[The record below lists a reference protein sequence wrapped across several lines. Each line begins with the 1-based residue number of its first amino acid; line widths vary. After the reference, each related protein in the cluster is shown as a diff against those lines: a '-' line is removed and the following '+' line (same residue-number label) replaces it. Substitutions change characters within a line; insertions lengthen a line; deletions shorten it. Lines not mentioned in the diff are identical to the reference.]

1 MLAAVLTVSGPWLPK
16 RWRRVWWALLLLF
29 APIHLVV
36 SSIVPARSML
46 GLAVGY
52 LVGAIIVLVVG
63 TPALE
68 VPLES
73 AVEALQRLGHRVTAF
88 RVITTAG
95 SGPLILGASRDG
107 EPEMI
112 VELYGQNQRSSGAIR
127 QVSKWLTLRSSES
140 APAHASLAR
149 AVEHRALMGIAVA
162 DLDSRRRS
170 RWPSP
175 PSTAG
180 GSSMPGRSPT
190 APRSRRSGPTT
201 PTSRHPARDAVGLAR
216 RTARPPDHARRPARV
231 RDPDRR
237 RPGHVRRLH
246 VRRTGSS
253 EHRYSPTPRNCS

>member
-1 MLAAVLTVSGPWLPK
+1 MALSFTGSGLAAPRWHLDVSDRLNTFLSQFLDDPRWIAMLAAVLTVSGPWLPK

-95 SGPLILGASRDG
+95 SGPLILGAS
-107 EPEMI
+107 
-112 VELYGQNQRSSGAIR
+112 A
-127 QVSKWLTLRSSES
+127 
-140 APAHASLAR
+140 
-149 AVEHRALMGIAVA
+149 
-162 DLDSRRRS
+162 
-170 RWPSP
+170 
-175 PSTAG
+175 TAN
-180 GSSMPGRSPT
+180 
-190 APRSRRSGPTT
+190 PR
-201 PTSRHPARDAVGLAR
+201 
-216 RTARPPDHARRPARV
+216 
-231 RDPDRR
+231 
-237 RPGHVRRLH
+237 
-246 VRRTGSS
+246 
-253 EHRYSPTPRNCS
+253 